1 MPAAKTRMH
10 KKERRRLRAAR
21 QRKRGHEEDGAKGGR
36 KRRGTESSRRRDDGG
51 AGQSRR
57 DGETGARDDT
67 VETDDPMSAEHDS
80 LPLFLW
86 PHIRATRHTIT
97 PIPDIPPGPGRARE
111 ATLRAGARGTIRH
124 AVSPTAPA
132 PFAEVRARVVKRP
145 EKRSLGS

>member
-1 MPAAKTRMH
+1 MA
-10 KKERRRLRAAR
+10 
-21 QRKRGHEEDGAKGGR
+21 
-36 KRRGTESSRRRDDGG
+36 
-51 AGQSRR
+51 
-57 DGETGARDDT
+57 
-67 VETDDPMSAEHDS
+67 ETDGPMSAENDS

-132 PFAEVRARVVKRP
+132 PFAEVRARVAKRP

>member
-1 MPAAKTRMH
+1 MRVREENGAKDDRKRKGTGSD
-10 KKERRRLRAAR
+10 RRR
-21 QRKRGHEEDGAKGGR
+21 
-36 KRRGTESSRRRDDGG
+36 SDGG

-57 DGETGARDDT
+57 DGETEAQDDMA
-67 VETDDPMSAEHDS
+67 ETDGPMSAENDS

-86 PHIRATRHTIT
+86 PHMRATRHTIT

-132 PFAEVRARVVKRP
+132 PLAEVRARVAKRP